1 MINHVTSQKPIL
13 IFHKQD
19 FVTRNQINLQNVVK
33 YLHQELLGRKTG
45 FGPS

>member
-1 MINHVTSQKPIL
+1 MINHITSQKPIL

-19 FVTRNQINLQNVVK
+19 FVTRNQINLQNVIT
-33 YLHQELLGRKTG
+33 YLHQELLGRKAG